1 MIMQPH
7 ELSPLIEALLFASDQ
22 PLTAAALV
30 KAVDDDD
37 VGAPEVK
44 QVLEGLIQN
53 YDVHP
58 RGFKLVRLG
67 NGYQILTRE
76 RYAPWVKGM
85 LSGRQKIRLSRAALE
100 TAAVISYKQPITR
113 LGIERVR
120 GVDVGGVLN
129 TLLERGLVMIKGRDP
144 GPGRPLLYGTTQTFL
159 EYFGLSKLSDLPRM
173 EEIAALAQAEGSED
187 WDEKERARF
196 ERHGVE
202 AATVPFPGSEEEEP
216 ATEAAVEGVE
226 IETMQEAETET
237 MQEEREIFQ
246 EVVSDFA
253 GASEPLASSDVS
265 GEPRTS
271 DPEEFDPEDPEIEER
286 PAVPGS

>member
-1 MIMQPH
+1 MQPH

-22 PLTAAALV
+22 PLTAAALA
-30 KAVDDDD
+30 KAVDDDG
-37 VGAPEVK
+37 VGAAEVK
-44 QVLEGLIQN
+44 QILDGLIHT
-53 YDVHP
+53 YDAQP

-100 TAAVISYKQPITR
+100 TAAVIAYKQPITR
-113 LGIERVR
+113 LDIERVR

-129 TLLERGLVMIKGRDP
+129 TLLERSLVMIKGRDP

-173 EEIAALAQAEGSED
+173 EEIAALAQAEGSTN
-187 WDEKERARF
+187 WDEKEQARF

-202 AATVPFPGSEEEEP
+202 AASVPFPGSEAEAEAEGEDEP
-216 ATEAAVEGVE
+216 VVDDQGVE
-226 IETMQEAETET
+226 ETNEGDEMETMQEDRET
-237 MQEEREIFQ
+237 FQ
-246 EVVSDFA
+246 EVVSDLA
-253 GASEPLASSDVS
+253 GSIETVPPTGGLDEASDQE
-265 GEPRTS
+265 
-271 DPEEFDPEDPEIEER
+271 DPEDFER
-286 PAVPGS
+286 PAAPGS